1 MKNKQDVSR
10 REFIKNSMLAG
21 GAMLLSG
28 VLPVK
33 AATLPYRN
41 AENPAYFENS
51 DDKQIVD
58 DELLQGVSDI
68 HLHAAPDS
76 KARLGNELE
85 FARAARR
92 AGYKSMLFKSNDF
105 SCHDRAYLIR
115 QEMPDFE
122 VFGSFC
128 MNRVH
133 GEKVNAFAAEKAVN
147 TTGTLCRCIWMP
159 TQDAVYQNIRYH
171 NRKEGVPVLD
181 DGGRVLPEVVR
192 VMEICTE
199 TNILFATGHSSPE
212 ESLVLARKAR
222 EVGLQKFVVT
232 HANSG
237 IWKMT
242 HEQIR
247 RCIDLGAWIEY
258 SFITNL
264 WGPGTGLPDF
274 VRMSDREFADF
285 ARLAPERSI
294 ITTDLGQV
302 GMPHPVEGMRRCIL
316 ALLGNGLTQ
325 NQVDFMVR
333 TNPSALVGL

>member
-1 MKNKQDVSR
+1 MKNRNDLSR
-10 REFIKNSMLAG
+10 RKFIKGSVMAG
-21 GAMLLSG
+21 GAMLLSR

-33 AATLPYRN
+33 ARALPFLA
-41 AENPAYFENS
+41 AENMENAG
-51 DDKQIVD
+51 DDRQTQDNEILK
-58 DELLQGVSDI
+58 GVSDI

-85 FARAARR
+85 FARAAHK

-105 SCHDRAYLIR
+105 SCHDRAYLIQ
-115 QEMPDFE
+115 QELPDFE
-122 VFGSFC
+122 VFGSLC

-133 GEKVNAFAAEKAVN
+133 GDKVNAYAAEKAVN
-147 TTGTLCRCIWMP
+147 TTGNLCRCIWMP

-181 DGGRVLPEVVR
+181 DAGRVLPEVVR
-192 VMEICTE
+192 VMEICSDA
-199 TNILFATGHSSPE
+199 NIIFATGHSSPE
-212 ESLVLARKAR
+212 ESIVLARKAR
-222 EVGLQKFVVT
+222 EVGVQKLIVT

-258 SFITNL
+258 SYITNL

-274 VRMSDREFADF
+274 ERMSDWEFADF
-285 ARLAPERSI
+285 ARIAPERSI

-316 ALLGNGLTQ
+316 ALLENGLTQ

-333 TNPSALVGL
+333 TNPSVLTGL